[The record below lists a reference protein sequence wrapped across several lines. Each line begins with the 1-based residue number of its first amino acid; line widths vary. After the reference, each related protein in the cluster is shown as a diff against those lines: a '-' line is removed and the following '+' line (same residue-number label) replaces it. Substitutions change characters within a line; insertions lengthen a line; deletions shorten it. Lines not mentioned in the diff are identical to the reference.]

1 MQSEELILI
10 GGGGF
15 AMEILCYLQDL
26 NNTSKEKKVK
36 VVGIV
41 DNGRP
46 RLEDAERILG
56 YSLTHWDDLK
66 LFNGNNCKF
75 VIGIGNPVIR
85 EKIRSVI
92 VDDGS
97 QLFSVVHP
105 SAYVAQSA
113 TIGTGAIVSPFVFVG
128 PMATV
133 RTNSVLNTYASVG
146 HDAEVGPSAVLSPYA
161 ALNGSAKC
169 GCAAFLGSQAIVAPS
184 IILGNNSKLSAGS
197 ILTKD
202 TEDNC
207 LAVGNPAK
215 SRVMFHPLPD
225 IRK

>member
-26 NNTSKEKKVK
+26 NNTSEEKKVK

-41 DNGRP
+41 DSGRP
-46 RLEDAERILG
+46 RLEDAECILG
-56 YSLTHWDDLK
+56 YSLTHWENLQLVDAT
-66 LFNGNNCKF
+66 NCKF
-75 VIGIGNPVIR
+75 IIGIGNPVIR
-85 EKIRSVI
+85 EKIRGEI
-92 VDDGS
+92 IDFGS

-105 SAYVAQSA
+105 SAYIAQSA
-113 TIGTGAIVSPFVFVG
+113 TIHTGAIVTPFVFVG

-133 RTNSVLNTYASVG
+133 GTNSVLNTYASVG

-161 ALNGSAKC
+161 ALNGSGKC
-169 GCAAFLGSQAIVAPS
+169 GRAAFLGSQAIVAPS

-225 IRK
+225 INK